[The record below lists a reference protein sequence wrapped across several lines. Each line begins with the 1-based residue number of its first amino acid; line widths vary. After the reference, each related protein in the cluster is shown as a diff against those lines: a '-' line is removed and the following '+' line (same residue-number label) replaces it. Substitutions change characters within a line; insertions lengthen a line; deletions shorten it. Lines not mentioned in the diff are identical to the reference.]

1 MEKITR
7 KESVR
12 QKSEFYS
19 TLSSKI
25 NNNDINF
32 RIPSDLRDM
41 VYCQVI
47 RRGDEED
54 WKFLYARYLKSEV
67 AAEKTL
73 MLSALGCS
81 RQKNIL
87 TRILEWSISDDF
99 GIRKQDAYSVFVS
112 VLKNEVGFSLAMDFL
127 EKKIEAVHEQY
138 ENLKLRGF
146 IQGHRIALPR
156 LIVLVIVLEMCILV
170 P

>member
-1 MEKITR
+1 
-7 KESVR
+7 
-12 QKSEFYS
+12 
-19 TLSSKI
+19 
-25 NNNDINF
+25 
-32 RIPSDLRDM
+32 M

-47 RRGDEED
+47 RRGDEDD
-54 WKFLYARYLKSEV
+54 WNFLYARYLKSEV

-73 MLSALGCS
+73 MLTALGCS
-81 RQKNIL
+81 RQKDIL

-138 ENLKLRGF
+138 
-146 IQGHRIALPR
+146 AY
-156 LIVLVIVLEMCILV
+156 
-170 P
+170 